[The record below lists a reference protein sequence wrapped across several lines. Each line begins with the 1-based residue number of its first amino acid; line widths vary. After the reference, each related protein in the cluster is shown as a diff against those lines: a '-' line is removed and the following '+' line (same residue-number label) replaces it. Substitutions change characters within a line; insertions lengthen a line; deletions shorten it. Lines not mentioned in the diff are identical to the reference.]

1 MVQIRAN
8 FFVELCDNFNFRMKR
23 RLTQGHF
30 ADQAWEVPDRY
41 LSIADY
47 YAPSSTLTIRAVR
60 G

>member
-8 FFVELCDNFNFRMKR
+8 FFVELCDNFDFRMER
-23 RLTQGHF
+23 QWMQGHA

-41 LSIADY
+41 PSIADY
-47 YAPSSTLTIRAVR
+47 YEPSSTLTIRAVR